1 MFLFGMKRGAL
12 LLISSR
18 SKNICIDI
26 RYPRLVD
33 PKNDATSTRVGARVI
48 LQRKMAQWHGKV
60 IRKNT
65 PTTIPSCPYPDVRR
79 RLADSKSQA
88 AAQRSDA

>member
-33 PKNDATSTRVGARVI
+33 PKNDATSMRVGARVI

-79 RLADSKSQA
+79 RLAD
-88 AAQRSDA
+88 